1 MSVLFSPFKLRD
13 LKIGN
18 RFIHSATYESMSLV
32 TGEVTDPIIK
42 RYRRLAKG
50 DIGLIIPGYM
60 YVHLYGKGAM
70 NQMGIHT
77 DAMIPGLKA
86 LVETIHE
93 EGSKVA
99 FQLHHAGRQTRKEVI
114 GRHPKGPS
122 SEGRDTMF
130 LIKPGVMTEMEII
143 EVIESFGKAA
153 ERTVK
158 AGADGVQI
166 HAAHGYVINQF
177 LSPFFNR
184 RNDEWGGSDEKRF
197 RFLKE
202 VILAIRKNIPE
213 EMPLLIK
220 LNTND
225 FTPKAGITPELA
237 VKYTE
242 WLADLEIDLI
252 EVSCGSMFYSGFNT
266 MRGDVPVKTIL
277 NIYPWWM
284 KPLAKL
290 ALKSMSG
297 KFDLEEGYNLDAAKM
312 IRDKSGKIAISVVG
326 GFRKL
331 KHMEEVVEEG
341 YSDFISMSR
350 PFIRE
355 PYIVKK
361 FKEGKKEEVDC
372 RSCNECLGNVINN
385 RPLRCY
391 SNGVSEEE

>member
-1 MSVLFSPFKLRD
+1 M
-13 LKIGN
+13 
-18 RFIHSATYESMSLV
+18 ALV

-42 RYRRLAKG
+42 RYRRLARG
-50 DIGLIIPGYM
+50 EVGLIIPGYM
-60 YVHLYGKGAM
+60 YVHPYGKGVLY
-70 NQMGIHT
+70 QTGIHS
-77 DAMIPGLKA
+77 DDMISGLQA
-86 LVETIHE
+86 LVEAVHE
-93 EGSKVA
+93 EGGKVV
-99 FQLHHAGRQTRKEVI
+99 FQLHHAGRQTRKDLI
-114 GRHPKGPS
+114 GKHPKGPS
-122 SEGRDTMF
+122 SEGRDPMF
-130 LIKPGVMTEMEII
+130 FIKPEVMTEMELT

-153 ERTVK
+153 ERAVK

-166 HAAHGYVINQF
+166 HAAHGYLVNQF

-202 VILAIRKNIPE
+202 VILAIRNKIPGG
-213 EMPLLIK
+213 MPLLIK

-225 FTPKAGITPELA
+225 YTPKEGITPELA

-252 EVSCGSMFYSGFNT
+252 EVSCGSMFYSVFNII
-266 MRGDVPVKTIL
+266 RGDVPVKTLL
-277 NIYPWWM
+277 NLYPWWM
-284 KPLAKL
+284 KPLANL
-290 ALKSMSG
+290 ALKSKSG

-312 IRDKSGKIAISVVG
+312 IRGKSGNIAISVVG

-341 YSDFISMSR
+341 FSDFISMCR

-372 RSCNECLGNVINN
+372 KSCNECLGNVGINH
-385 RPLRCY
+385 PLRCY
-391 SNGVSEEE
+391 SNGSSEDE